1 VITRRNNDGPTP
13 ETCTYRCE
21 QDGRTWDIPCRSY
34 YAEQLATWQDMP
46 EPTDAEVLE
55 LAKTGRVHPWYGER
69 ELAVSNLLAN
79 IAEIDA
85 FEERLAAG
93 TEAVE

>member
-1 VITRRNNDGPTP
+1 
-13 ETCTYRCE
+13 
-21 QDGRTWDIPCRSY
+21 
-34 YAEQLATWQDMP
+34 MP